1 MINCEIKKTYL
12 INLIIGII
20 FSIVALVFTIV
31 LIVLKVYAALIAVLV
46 IFIVAGYFVI
56 RFFRYKKQYLKF
68 DSNGFEGK
76 VVAVKGSKPTLI
88 KGNLSFILS
97 ASTKGSVLI
106 LKNERGQDL
115 EVYNIVNVK
124 KVAEEINNLLRK

>member
-31 LIVLKVYAALIAVLV
+31 LIVLKVYAA
-46 IFIVAGYFVI
+46 FIVAGYFVI
-56 RFFRYKKQYLKF
+56 RYFRYKKQYLKF

-97 ASTKGSVLI
+97 ASTKGSV
-106 LKNERGQDL
+106 
-115 EVYNIVNVK
+115 
-124 KVAEEINNLLRK
+124 